1 MAVIKRNQYGAIAVN
16 KGVLSKIIIG
26 QLLEMSDVVIPCNKK
41 GKPIKEKP
49 TPFIDPDY
57 YDSVE
62 VYEKKHVIRVKVYI
76 ITRFGSSISD
86 IAEELFN
93 RIETALAE
101 IEIEKP
107 GRITINIKGIMATQ
121 LMKRDIEVIRRND

>member
-1 MAVIKRNQYGAIAVN
+1 MLLFPATKKVN
-16 KGVLSKIIIG
+16 RLRK
-26 QLLEMSDVVIPCNKK
+26 
-41 GKPIKEKP
+41 KP

-121 LMKRDIEVIRRND
+121 LMKKGHRSNTQE